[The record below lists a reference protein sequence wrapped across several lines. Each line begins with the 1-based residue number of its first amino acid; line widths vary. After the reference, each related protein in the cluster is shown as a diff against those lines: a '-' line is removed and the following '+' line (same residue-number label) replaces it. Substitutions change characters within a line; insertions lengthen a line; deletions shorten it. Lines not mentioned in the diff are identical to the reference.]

1 MSAEQPFDTHGEFYR
16 AVLGQNGFR
25 YLVVADAETAADEEY
40 CALQALTDS
49 AVTATVAPGDS
60 DGDTSIDLT
69 IPAGVAIYGAFTA
82 VDLSSGTLIAYFAND
97 GA

>member
-40 CALQALTDS
+40 CALQALTDA

-60 DGDTSIDLT
+60 DGDTSIDFNYPSRGSYLRSF
-69 IPAGVAIYGAFTA
+69 Y
-82 VDLSSGTLIAYFAND
+82 SSRFIIGYAYSILR
-97 GA
+97 